1 MKKYRFRFK
10 KNRLNLRR
18 LEKRRHFSSF
28 NGGIQ
33 EYEKSREGKEI
44 LRIFSSAR
52 SIFNFF
58 NKLPIPLM
66 ISRSER
72 VLYVN
77 GALCETFNCKP
88 EKLIGNS
95 IYEFVLP
102 EYVRVVKERYRER
115 ERGRKKYVR
124 YFAKGKTFDGKLI
137 VGYVFGTFFDI
148 GGKRYIFS
156 IIIDVTR
163 EELLR
168 EKLFLFKDIID
179 NLPLSVMVTN
189 DVPEIEFVNSYF
201 EGLTGYSY
209 EEVYGKNPNILKS
222 GLTPQKTYEDL
233 WSTLIN
239 GNKWEGEFI
248 NKKKN
253 GELYRE
259 KALIYPLIGKE
270 GSKIKYVGIKSD
282 ITEEKIA
289 FLEDLKEDIYGKI
302 RSFAYSVSHF
312 TRNFLLSLNFLKSLF
327 GNEKEFLK
335 FFDKILEDVDK
346 FKNELD
352 SFILESGGGEDGIEL
367 YEGLKMG
374 IKKYGEGFLVPLV
387 LDDKE
392 VDIGAFNFSKT
403 YLDLI
408 FLNVSSILEKM
419 VKKCE
424 RVRVSLDRCYGDC
437 GKTVL
442 SWEDGLKLRGREF
455 VVLKFLFEGGE
466 VSDENFKLFE
476 SPFIYVGGG
485 KINSEITS
493 LYLIAE
499 KVNGFFFVRR
509 EPLEFLLF
517 FPVKD
522 KAEILREK
530 IEEEKKIIIFSD
542 DMELANL
549 LGIFLR
555 SFGIVVYVT
564 SLKGV
569 EKYKFENCTKVIF
582 IGDIVEEI
590 LDNAFKCV
598 SERDI
603 IVISKNKR
611 LKEKYKGINFIKYK
625 PDFYKVLEILGDF

>member
-1 MKKYRFRFK
+1 MRKYRFKYK
-10 KNRLNLRR
+10 KNRLNLRK
-18 LEKRRHFSSF
+18 LEKRPRFLL
-28 NGGIQ
+28 NGDIRG
-33 EYEKSREGKEI
+33 YERSREGKEI
-44 LRIFSSAR
+44 LEIFTSAK
-52 SIFNFF
+52 SIFNFL

-72 VLYVN
+72 ILYVN

-95 IYEFVLP
+95 IYEFILP

-115 ERGRKKYVR
+115 ERGRKKYVK

-168 EKLFLFKDIID
+168 EQLFLFKDIID

-201 EGLTGYSY
+201 EELTGYSY
-209 EEVYGKNPNILKS
+209 EEVYGKNPSILKS
-222 GLTPQKTYEDL
+222 GLTPQSTYEDL

-259 KALIYPLIGKE
+259 RALIYPLVGRD
-270 GSKIKYVGIKSD
+270 GSKIRYVGIKSNV
-282 ITEEKIA
+282 TEEKIA
-289 FLEDLKEDIYGKI
+289 FLEGLKEDIYGKI
-302 RSFAYSVSHF
+302 RSFAYTVSHF
-312 TRNFLLSLNFLKSLF
+312 TRNLLLSLELLKSLF
-327 GNEKEFLK
+327 GRREEFLR
-335 FFDKILEDVDK
+335 FFDEIIENVDK
-346 FKNELD
+346 FKNEID
-352 SFILESGGGEDGIEL
+352 SFLLESGGKEDGVDL
-367 YEGLKMG
+367 YESLKMG

-387 LDDKE
+387 LDDKK

-424 RVRVSLDRCYGDC
+424 RVRVSLEKCYGDC

-517 FPVKD
+517 LPVEGGRKG
-522 KAEILREK
+522 
-530 IEEEKKIIIFSD
+530 IEEDYEKENRVVIFSD

-564 SLKGV
+564 SIKGV

-582 IGDIVEEI
+582 IGDIEEEI
-590 LDNAFKCV
+590 LDNALKCV

-603 IVISKNKR
+603 IVISKNKS
-611 LKEKYKGINFIKYK
+611 LKEKYKGINYIKYK